1 MLLTLLPTSA
11 KFNSG
16 PRKIKKKKAT
26 ARLLL
31 AYSPPPPPHPCQP
44 QMNKKGKERQRHR
57 NRVRHVNHSLIHSFI
72 DDWLIYH
79 RFAKKY
85 GSESIAGGWILRQF
99 FFFFAES
106 KIIKNLADRYCTGIT
121 GATVLY
127 GTWKINLKASE
138 MENRSI
144 IIIII
149 GVNHGNNQ

>member
-16 PRKIKKKKAT
+16 PRKINKKGNGT
-26 ARLLL
+26 ITPCLFP
-31 AYSPPPPPHPCQP
+31 SPSLHPCQP
-44 QMNKKGKERQRHR
+44 QMNKKGEERQRHR
-57 NRVRHVNHSLIHSFI
+57 NRVRHVNHSLIHSFV

-99 FFFFAES
+99 FFFFFFAES
-106 KIIKNLADRYCTGIT
+106 KIIKNPADRYRYHMYHCAVRYLKDKLQGIRD
-121 GATVLY
+121 G
-127 GTWKINLKASE
+127 
-138 MENRSI
+138 NRSI

-149 GVNHGNNQ
+149 DVNHGNNQ